1 MTEPYQPPRRD
12 KCRNSGQ
19 KSAIANG
26 KGLSGF
32 LRSARNIN
40 FRRFLVA
47 LPVLE
52 PGLFALRGRKLGVAG
67 TCNQLHNSP
76 QHAHLYVLIR
86 CAFLQRLA
94 RNRRIPSTPRI
105 LMVVEVRDGEEAESA
120 SRDQVPF

>member
-1 MTEPYQPPRRD
+1 VT
-12 KCRNSGQ
+12 SA
-19 KSAIANG
+19 AIAA
-26 KGLSGF
+26 KKVPSQTAKVYPAFCVLLETSISGGF
-32 LRSARNIN
+32 GSVTGART
-40 FRRFLVA
+40 
-47 LPVLE
+47 
-52 PGLFALRGRKLGVAG
+52 GLFALRGRKLGVAG

-94 RNRRIPSTPRI
+94 RNLRIPSTKVPPRI